1 VGYTFPPMDIRFYNT
16 LTHQLEP
23 FKPIDAPNVTMYN
36 CGPTVYDYA
45 HIGNFRAF
53 VFADVLRRFL
63 ELTGHKVHQVMNI
76 TDVGHMT
83 DDQLA
88 DGGGEDKMQA
98 AAQRLKESKKQ
109 GVALVDN
116 PDDPYAV
123 AEFFTKAFI
132 DDAKQLGLKIADEFP
147 GNMPRATDHVEKSM
161 IPMVRSLI
169 EKDHAYVAKDGAVY
183 FSVDSFPEYGK
194 LSGNTLNNLR
204 GGAGGRVQD
213 SHQTHKRHPA
223 DFLLWK
229 PDDSHLMKWDSPW
242 GTGYPGWHIECSAM
256 AQATLGRDVIDI
268 HTGGED
274 NIFPHH
280 ECEIAQSCGATGED
294 HFARFWM
301 HARFLMVEGEKMS
314 KSKGNFY
321 TVRDVLQGK
330 ATGRPVDP
338 AVLRY
343 ELIKG
348 HYRSNINFT
357 AKGLA
362 DSAKAVQ
369 RYQDANAGISLV
381 VSIQQKGKGRDQKLE
396 QAILKATDHPTV
408 VEFKEC
414 LADDLNVSGALGVLF
429 SWLNEKPP
437 ATLESFGAIEQIDR
451 VLGLGMGVERDGG
464 GVNDVLSVERI
475 NRGDFV
481 RSTVDPEIDHKC
493 LAIDEARSAKD
504 FDTADT
510 IRQEL
515 IDMGYDVK
523 TTPDGT
529 IASKRLA

>member
-1 VGYTFPPMDIRFYNT
+1 MDIRLYNT
-16 LTHQLEP
+16 LTHGIERFEP
-23 FKPIDAPNVTMYN
+23 IVPGKVTMYN

-63 ELTGHKVHQVMNI
+63 ELAGHEVQQVMNI

-98 AAQRLKESKKQ
+98 AAARLKESKKQ

-123 AEFFTKAFI
+123 AEFFTQAFI
-132 DDAKQLGLKIADEFP
+132 DDAKALGLKIADEYP
-147 GNMPRATDHVEKSM
+147 SQMPRATDHVAKSM
-161 IPMVRSLI
+161 IPMVRTLI
-169 EKDHAYVAKDGAVY
+169 DKGHAYVADDGAVY
-183 FSVDSFPEYGK
+183 FDVNSFPDYGK
-194 LSGNTLNNLR
+194 LSGNTLDQLR
-204 GGAGGRVQD
+204 GGAGGRVD
-213 SHQTHKRHPA
+213 DTHQVHKRHPA

-256 AQATLGRDVIDI
+256 ARAVLGQDRIDI

-280 ECEIAQSCGATGED
+280 ECEIAQSCCATGESS
-294 HFARFWM
+294 FANFWM
-301 HARFLMVEGEKMS
+301 HARFLLVEGEKMS

-321 TVRDVLQGK
+321 TVRDVLEGK
-330 ATGRPVDP
+330 VTGRPVDP

-343 ELIKG
+343 ELLKG

-362 DSAKAVQ
+362 DSGSAVRKLREAAAGDAKP
-369 RYQDANAGISLV
+369 L
-381 VSIQQKGKGRDQKLE
+381 
-396 QAILKATDHPTV
+396 AIDHPDIQDFV
-408 VEFKEC
+408 GV
-414 LADDLNVSGALGVLF
+414 LGDDLNIAGALGQVF
-429 SWLNEKPP
+429 
-437 ATLESFGAIEQIDR
+437 
-451 VLGLGMGVERDGG
+451 ERMKKADDELSGYIKR
-464 GVNDVLSVERI
+464 VNDVLGVMQEDPASS
-475 NRGDFV
+475 GDDSAEGLC
-481 RSTVDPEIDHKC
+481 RQ
-493 LAIDEARSAKD
+493 LDEARKAKD
-504 FDTADT
+504 FDTADA
-510 IRQEL
+510 IRQQL
-515 IDMGYDVK
+515 IDAGYDVK
-523 TTPDGT
+523 TTKDGT
-529 IASKRLA
+529 VASKRLA